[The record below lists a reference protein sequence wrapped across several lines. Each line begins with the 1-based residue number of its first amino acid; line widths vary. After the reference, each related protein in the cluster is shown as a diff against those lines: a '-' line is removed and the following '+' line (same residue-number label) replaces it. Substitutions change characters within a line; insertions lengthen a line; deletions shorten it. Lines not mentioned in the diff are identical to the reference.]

1 MQSHFLECPH
11 HPTETNRQP
20 TQPPP
25 QYRYDAVYRVVSS
38 VFVIA
43 VTRAGANP
51 FAALNLV
58 AAVTRLL
65 CAECK
70 TVELSAPRILKR
82 YPMAYI
88 SIDLLVSRGSLDVV
102 RALTDAHLIL
112 ESLGPAGSKARKIK
126 ALQDKAQAAVAAK
139 QGKQI
144 GK

>member
-1 MQSHFLECPH
+1 
-11 HPTETNRQP
+11 
-20 TQPPP
+20 
-25 QYRYDAVYRVVSS
+25 VYRVVGSL
-38 VFVIA
+38 FIIA

-58 AAVTRLL
+58 TAVTRLL

-70 TVELSAPRILKR
+70 TVDLTAARVLKR
-82 YPMAYI
+82 YPQAYL
-88 SIDLLVSRGSLDVV
+88 SIDLLVARGSLDIV
-102 RALTDAHLIL
+102 RALTDAALAL
-112 ESLGPAGSKARKIK
+112 EALSPAGAKARKIK